1 MKQLNFIL
9 RFLAMAM
16 PKRVWHCSSGLTK
29 TFEDKLQ
36 ASAQRLA
43 HQEDSKLHV
52 PQNPM
57 QQKRAY
63 WGWVATPAAA
73 VVGIVFGM
81 SLHQFK
87 GNLPDATL
95 AQSTDTVRIFQP
107 IRDTLYLT
115 QVVEKERIVN
125 KYIPMPEVAKA
136 ATKEPVPQPEECTSI
151 QCDGINYAFLTS
163 K

>member
-1 MKQLNFIL
+1 MKQ
-9 RFLAMAM
+9 
-16 PKRVWHCSSGLTK
+16 
-29 TFEDKLQ
+29 FEDKLQ

-43 HQEDSKLHV
+43 RQEDRNLHV
-52 PQNPM
+52 PKNPM

-81 SLHQFK
+81 SLHLFT
-87 GNLPDATL
+87 GNHSDATL
-95 AQSTDTVRIFQP
+95 AQSTDTIRIFQP
-107 IRDTLYLT
+107 VHDTLYLT

-136 ATKEPVPQPEECTSI
+136 ETKEPSPQPETCTSI

>member
-1 MKQLNFIL
+1 MKQ
-9 RFLAMAM
+9 
-16 PKRVWHCSSGLTK
+16 
-29 TFEDKLQ
+29 FEDKLQ
-36 ASAQRLA
+36 TSAQRLA
-43 HQEDSKLHV
+43 RQVDKKLHV

-81 SLHQFK
+81 SLHLFTDS
-87 GNLPDATL
+87 NPNTTL
-95 AQSTDTVRIFQP
+95 ALTTDTIRIVQP
-107 IRDTLYLT
+107 VHDTLYLT

-136 ATKEPVPQPEECTSI
+136 ETKEPSPQPETCTSI
-151 QCDGINYAFLTS
+151 QCDGINYAFRTS

>member
-1 MKQLNFIL
+1 MKQ
-9 RFLAMAM
+9 
-16 PKRVWHCSSGLTK
+16 
-29 TFEDKLQ
+29 FEDKLHT
-36 ASAQRLA
+36 SAQRLEC
-43 HQEDSKLHV
+43 QVDNKLHV
-52 PQNPM
+52 PQTPM
-57 QQKRAY
+57 QQTRAY

-81 SLHQFK
+81 SLHLFTDS
-87 GNLPDATL
+87 NPNTTL
-95 AQSTDTVRIFQP
+95 ALTTDTIRIVQP
-107 IRDTLYLT
+107 VHDTLYLT

-136 ATKEPVPQPEECTSI
+136 ETKEPSPQPETCTSI

>member
-1 MKQLNFIL
+1 MKQ
-9 RFLAMAM
+9 
-16 PKRVWHCSSGLTK
+16 
-29 TFEDKLQ
+29 FEDKLQ

-57 QQKRAY
+57 QQTRAY

-81 SLHQFK
+81 SMHLFS
-87 GNLPDATL
+87 GNHPDASL
-95 AQSTDTVRIFQP
+95 AQSKDTVRIFQP
-107 IRDTLYLT
+107 VHDTLYLT
-115 QVVEKERIVN
+115 QVIEKERIVN
-125 KYIPMPEVAKA
+125 KYIPAPQVANPDMKEFA
-136 ATKEPVPQPEECTSI
+136 AQSEECTSI
-151 QCDGINYAFLTS
+151 QCDGINYAILAS

>member
-1 MKQLNFIL
+1 MKQ
-9 RFLAMAM
+9 
-16 PKRVWHCSSGLTK
+16 
-29 TFEDKLQ
+29 FEDKLQ

-43 HQEDSKLHV
+43 HQEDSKLHI

-57 QQKRAY
+57 QQKRTY

-81 SLHQFK
+81 SMHLFS
-87 GNLPDATL
+87 GNHPDASLT
-95 AQSTDTVRIFQP
+95 QSKDTVRIFQP
-107 IRDTLYLT
+107 VHDTLYLT

-125 KYIPMPEVAKA
+125 KYIPTPEVVKA
-136 ATKEPVPQPEECTSI
+136 DTKESAPQPEECTSI
-151 QCDGINYAFLTS
+151 QCDGINYAILAS

>member
-1 MKQLNFIL
+1 MKQ
-9 RFLAMAM
+9 
-16 PKRVWHCSSGLTK
+16 
-29 TFEDKLQ
+29 FEDKLQ

-43 HQEDSKLHV
+43 HQEDSKLHI

-57 QQKRAY
+57 QQKRTY

-81 SLHQFK
+81 SMHLFTSNH
-87 GNLPDATL
+87 PDATL
-95 AQSTDTVRIFQP
+95 AQSTDTIRIVQP
-107 IRDTLYLT
+107 VHDTLYLT

-125 KYIPMPEVAKA
+125 KYIPTPEVVKA
-136 ATKEPVPQPEECTSI
+136 DTKESAPQPEECTSI
-151 QCDGINYAFLTS
+151 QCDGINYAILAS

>member
-1 MKQLNFIL
+1 MKQ
-9 RFLAMAM
+9 
-16 PKRVWHCSSGLTK
+16 
-29 TFEDKLQ
+29 FEDKLQ
-36 ASAQRLA
+36 TSAQRLA

-81 SLHQFK
+81 SMHLFSDNH
-87 GNLPDATL
+87 PDASL
-95 AQSTDTVRIFQP
+95 AQSKDTVRIFQP
-107 IRDTLYLT
+107 VHDTLYLT

-125 KYIPMPEVAKA
+125 KYMSTPEVSKA
-136 ATKEPVPQPEECTSI
+136 DVKESNPQPEECTSI
-151 QCDGINYAFLTS
+151 LCDGINYAILAS

>member
-1 MKQLNFIL
+1 MK
-9 RFLAMAM
+9 R
-16 PKRVWHCSSGLTK
+16 
-29 TFEDKLQ
+29 FEDKLQ
-36 ASAQRLA
+36 TSAQRLA
-43 HQEDSKLHV
+43 RQVDKKLHV

-81 SLHQFK
+81 SLHLFTDS
-87 GNLPDATL
+87 NPNTTL
-95 AQSTDTVRIFQP
+95 ALTTDTIRIVQP
-107 IRDTLYLT
+107 VHDTLYLT
-115 QVVEKERIVN
+115 QIVEKERIVN

-136 ATKEPVPQPEECTSI
+136 ETKEPSPQPETCTSI

>member
-1 MKQLNFIL
+1 MKQ
-9 RFLAMAM
+9 
-16 PKRVWHCSSGLTK
+16 
-29 TFEDKLQ
+29 FEDKLQ

-43 HQEDSKLHV
+43 SQENRSRHV

-73 VVGIVFGM
+73 VVGLVFGL
-81 SLHQFK
+81 SLHLFV
-87 GNLPDATL
+87 GNPSDTSL
-95 AQSTDTVRIFQP
+95 AQFTDTIRIVQP
-107 IRDTLYLT
+107 VHDTLYLT

-125 KYIPMPEVAKA
+125 KYIAKPEVVKA
-136 ATKEPVPQPEECTSI
+136 DTKESDSLSGECTSI
-151 QCDGINYAFLTS
+151 QCDGINYAILAS

>member
-1 MKQLNFIL
+1 MKQ
-9 RFLAMAM
+9 
-16 PKRVWHCSSGLTK
+16 
-29 TFEDKLQ
+29 FEDKLQ

-43 HQEDSKLHV
+43 HQEDSKLHI

-57 QQKRAY
+57 QQKRTY

-81 SLHQFK
+81 SMHLFTSNH
-87 GNLPDATL
+87 PDATL
-95 AQSTDTVRIFQP
+95 AQSTDTIRIVQP
-107 IRDTLYLT
+107 VHDTLYLT

-125 KYIPMPEVAKA
+125 KYIPTPEVVKA
-136 ATKEPVPQPEECTSI
+136 DTKESAPQPEKCTSI
-151 QCDGINYAFLTS
+151 QCDGINYAILAS

>member
-1 MKQLNFIL
+1 MKQ
-9 RFLAMAM
+9 
-16 PKRVWHCSSGLTK
+16 
-29 TFEDKLQ
+29 FEDKLQ
-36 ASAQRLA
+36 TSAQRLA
-43 HQEDSKLHV
+43 CQVDKKLHV

-81 SLHQFK
+81 SLHLFM
-87 GNLPDATL
+87 GDHPDTTL
-95 AQSTDTVRIFQP
+95 AQFTDTIRIVQP
-107 IRDTLYLT
+107 VHDTLYLT

-136 ATKEPVPQPEECTSI
+136 ETKEPSPQPETCTSI

>member
-1 MKQLNFIL
+1 MKQ
-9 RFLAMAM
+9 
-16 PKRVWHCSSGLTK
+16 
-29 TFEDKLQ
+29 FEDKLQ
-36 ASAQRLA
+36 TSAQRLA

-81 SLHQFK
+81 SMHLFS
-87 GNLPDATL
+87 GNHPDASLT
-95 AQSTDTVRIFQP
+95 QSKDTVRIFQP
-107 IRDTLYLT
+107 VHDTLYLT
-115 QVVEKERIVN
+115 QVVEKERVVKKN
-125 KYIPMPEVAKA
+125 IPTPQVTQAV
-136 ATKEPVPQPEECTSI
+136 TKEPASQLEECTSI
-151 QCDGINYAFLTS
+151 QCDGINYAILAS

>member
-1 MKQLNFIL
+1 MKQ
-9 RFLAMAM
+9 
-16 PKRVWHCSSGLTK
+16 
-29 TFEDKLQ
+29 FEDKLQ

-43 HQEDSKLHV
+43 RQEDRKLHV

-57 QQKRAY
+57 QQKRAF

-87 GNLPDATL
+87 GNLPDASM

-107 IRDTLYLT
+107 IHDTLYLT

-136 ATKEPVPQPEECTSI
+136 DTKESDSLSGECTSI
-151 QCDGINYAFLTS
+151 LCDGINYAFLAS

>member
-1 MKQLNFIL
+1 MKQ
-9 RFLAMAM
+9 
-16 PKRVWHCSSGLTK
+16 
-29 TFEDKLQ
+29 FEDKLQ

-43 HQEDSKLHV
+43 CQENRNLHV

-81 SLHQFK
+81 SLHLFA
-87 GNLPDATL
+87 GNHSDATL
-95 AQSTDTVRIFQP
+95 AQSIDTIRIVQP
-107 IRDTLYLT
+107 VHDTLYLT
-115 QVVEKERIVN
+115 QIVEKERIVN
-125 KYIPMPEVAKA
+125 RYIPMPQVTQT
-136 ATKEPVPQPEECTSI
+136 ATKEPTPQPKECTSI
-151 QCDGINYAFLTS
+151 QCDGINYAILVS